1 MRLPPGD
8 LEEAGK
14 RLRAIAG
21 VDITGSVAVI
31 TGGSGFIG
39 RWLVE
44 TFIAAGCGRVFL
56 VTRNAAAL
64 CERVPYLATNS
75 GVNIVESGE
84 LPERCDFVVHAAT
97 DSAENLASQ
106 PRRFVEAID
115 LTNGTLEFAR
125 RSGAQRFL
133 YISSGAIYG
142 KQPPGV
148 MLVEE
153 DFGGAPDL
161 TDFRSAYGES
171 KRAGE
176 LLCASYKNAGLH
188 ITIARLFSVIG
199 PLIPLGSKFAA
210 GQFLADAL
218 HGRPIEVRGDG
229 TPLRTYFYA
238 ADVAVWLLTA
248 LLRGQNGRA
257 YNIGSET
264 PVSILDL
271 AREAATLVSPVLPV
285 VVRGTAD
292 AGRQPERYVP
302 STQRARRELGVS
314 ETIGWRD
321 ALRKTFE
328 WYRSANDS
336 RI

>member
-14 RLRAIAG
+14 RVRAIASSDLG
-21 VDITGSVAVI
+21 GTVAVV

-39 RWLVE
+39 RWVVE
-44 TFIAAGCGRVFL
+44 TFAAAGCGRVFL
-56 VTRNAAAL
+56 VTRDAAAVRR
-64 CERVPYLATNS
+64 RVPHLAAVS
-75 GVNIVESGE
+75 SVKVVEPGE

-115 LTNGTLEFAR
+115 LTNSALEFASR
-125 RSGAQRFL
+125 AHASRFL

-142 KQPPGV
+142 RQPSDV
-148 MLVEE
+148 MLLEE
-153 DFGGAPDL
+153 DFASAPDL

-176 LLCASYKNAGLH
+176 LLCASYKNAGLQV
-188 ITIARLFSVIG
+188 TIARLFSVIG
-199 PLIPLGSKFAA
+199 PLLPLGSKFAA
-210 GQFLADAL
+210 GQFLSDAL

-229 TPLRTYFYA
+229 TPLRSYLYA
-238 ADVAVWLLTA
+238 ADVAVWLLTV
-248 LLRGQNGRA
+248 LIRGENGRA
-257 YNIGSET
+257 YNAGSET

-271 AREAATLVSPVLPV
+271 AREAATFVSPVLPV
-285 VVRGTAD
+285 AVRGIAG
-292 AGRQPERYVP
+292 AGRPERYVP

-314 ETIGWRD
+314 ETIGWRE

-328 WYRSANDS
+328 WYRSTDDS